1 MDRMQTPRTVA
12 VDVFSVVHFVIHKI
26 VSNYLSACK
35 SNESKTIGQAK
46 VLVYELSVKYSNVRV
61 ASCKSTPA

>member
-26 VSNYLSACK
+26 VSNYHITLARCM
-35 SNESKTIGQAK
+35 EAK
-46 VLVYELSVKYSNVRV
+46 ILLLITERLYSQKQ
-61 ASCKSTPA
+61 SDKLKF